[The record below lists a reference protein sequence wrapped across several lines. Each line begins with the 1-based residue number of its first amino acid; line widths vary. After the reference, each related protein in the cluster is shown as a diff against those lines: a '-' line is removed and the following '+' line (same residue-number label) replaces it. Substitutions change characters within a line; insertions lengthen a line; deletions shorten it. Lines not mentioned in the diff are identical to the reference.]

1 MNDQIEKYIQENDM
15 TNKEFARKTGVSVNL
30 IYQWRYGVT
39 PAKKW
44 QAVLGEL
51 GIIVRKPW
59 FERDSNRIAK
69 IYRTHSAE
77 EIAQILDRTPQD
89 VAERLDEM
97 ENKKFTGE
105 IGSYFFR
112 NGFKTV
118 LTRKLENGQG
128 MFFDTASGTA
138 FKAPLTIANVRSTVS
153 KRRKINYYRLG
164 YDREIVFYFRKTG
177 VGNESIV
184 KDLADYWETDIL
196 TVLDWARGEKRTL

>member
-15 TNKEFARKTGVSVNL
+15 TARAFAEKIGASAKTVYNWKNG
-30 IYQWRYGVT
+30 II

-51 GIIVRKPW
+51 GIIIRKPW
-59 FERDSNRIAK
+59 LKRDSNRIAK
-69 IYRTHSAE
+69 LYRTHSAE
-77 EIAQILDRTPQD
+77 EIAQILDRTTQD

-118 LTRKLENGQG
+118 LTRKLEGGQG

-153 KRRKINYYRLG
+153 KKRGINYYGLG

-177 VGNESIV
+177 VGNESMV
-184 KDLADYWETDIL
+184 KDLADYWETDVL
-196 TVLDWARGEKRTL
+196 TVLDWARGEKN

>member
-1 MNDQIEKYIQENDM
+1 MNDQIEKYIQKNNL
-15 TNKEFARKTGVSVNL
+15 TARAFAEKIGASASAVYNWKNG
-30 IYQWRYGVT
+30 II

-51 GIIVRKPW
+51 GIIIRKPW
-59 FERDSNRIAK
+59 HERDSNRITK
-69 IYRTHSAE
+69 LYRTHSVE
-77 EIAQILDRTPQD
+77 EIAQVLDRTPQD

-118 LTRKLENGQG
+118 LTRKFENGQG

-153 KRRKINYYRLG
+153 KKRGINYYRLG
-164 YDREIVFYFRKTG
+164 YDRETVFYFRKTG

-196 TVLDWARGEKRTL
+196 TVLDWARGEK

>member
-1 MNDQIEKYIQENDM
+1 MNDQIEKYIQENDI
-15 TNKEFARKTGVSVNL
+15 TVRELAKKIGAGASTVYTWRNGV
-30 IYQWRYGVT
+30 I
-39 PAKKW
+39 PEKKW

-51 GIIVRKPW
+51 GMIIRKPW

-69 IYRTHSAE
+69 LYRTHSAE
-77 EIAQILDRTPQD
+77 EIAQTLDRTTQD
-89 VAERLDEM
+89 VAERLDKM
-97 ENKKFTGE
+97 ENKEFTGE

-118 LTRKLENGQG
+118 LTRKFENGQG

-184 KDLADYWETDIL
+184 KDLADYWGVGVL
-196 TVLDWARGEKRTL
+196 AVLDWARGEKY

>member
-1 MNDQIEKYIQENDM
+1 MNDQITKYIQENDM
-15 TNKEFARKTGVSVNL
+15 TARAFAEKVGTSESTVHN
-30 IYQWRYGVT
+30 WRNGTT
-39 PAKKW
+39 PAKEW
-44 QAVLGEL
+44 FAVLSEL
-51 GIIVRKPW
+51 GLAFEKPW

-69 IYRTHSAE
+69 LYRTHSVK
-77 EIAQILDRTPQD
+77 EIAQMLDRTPQD

-112 NGFKTV
+112 NGFRIV
-118 LTRKLENGQG
+118 LVRKFQNGQG
-128 MFFDTASGTA
+128 VFLDTASGTA

-153 KRRKINYYRLG
+153 KRRKVNYYRLG

-184 KDLADYWETDIL
+184 KDLADYWETDVL
-196 TVLDWARGEKRTL
+196 TVLDWARGEKY

>member
-1 MNDQIEKYIQENDM
+1 MKDQIEKYIEEND
-15 TNKEFARKTGVSVNL
+15 TTVRELAKKIGASRNTVSN
-30 IYQWRYGVT
+30 WKYGAT

-44 QAVLGEL
+44 QAALSEL
-51 GIIVRKPW
+51 GIIIRKPW
-59 FERDSNRIAK
+59 LEGDSNRIAK
-69 IYRTHSAE
+69 LYRTHSAE
-77 EIAQILDRTPQD
+77 EIAKILDRTPQD

-97 ENKKFTGE
+97 ENKEFTGE

-153 KRRKINYYRLG
+153 KRWKINYYRLG
-164 YDREIVFYFRKTG
+164 YDRKNVFYFRKTG

-184 KDLADYWETDIL
+184 KDLADYWETDVL
-196 TVLDWARGEKRTL
+196 TVLDWARGEE